1 MLTLA
6 QLQSPLEITPIDSLG
21 TRAISLHGDDL
32 ISLSAHEYLSDVYPR
47 GSLPLDH
54 IHLLVRRRREHGW
67 PARSLTPLTSLTTF
81 VAVEEIPVYNNPT
94 PLLIE
99 MVEEPGKAKSASISL
114 TKDIAGINE
123 IITRLLQEGIKL
135 PIWTPRNTH
144 HFEEHITN
152 LRIPVLSTT
161 PSLLLH
167 NLGVPAYDVDI
178 ERRIRSIFSTE
189 PRAK

>member
-6 QLQSPLEITPIDSLG
+6 QLKSPLEITPIDSLG
-21 TRAISLHGDDL
+21 TRAMSLHDDDL

-54 IHLLVRRRREHGW
+54 IHLLVRRRCEHGW
-67 PARSLTPLTSLTTF
+67 PARSLTPLTTF

-94 PLLIE
+94 PLPMD
-99 MVEEPGKAKSASISL
+99 MVEEPGKAKSARISL
-114 TKDIAGINE
+114 AKDVTGIRE
-123 IITRLLQEGIKL
+123 TITRLLQEGIKL
-135 PIWTPRNTH
+135 PIWTPRNAH
-144 HFEEHITN
+144 HFEEHITS

-167 NLGVPAYDVDI
+167 NLGVPSYDVDI
-178 ERRIRSIFSTE
+178 EHRIRSIFSTE